1 MFSPEN
7 WSCND
12 VYYCLQVAKKEAIT
26 NKIKKANALLIFFF
40 SRLRRG
46 EEIIN
51 HFAFVKIFE
60 FHVHEMDSW
69 LKEAASV
76 WVYCPQLNHPFLL
89 P

>member
-40 SRLRRG
+40 
-46 EEIIN
+46 
-51 HFAFVKIFE
+51 
-60 FHVHEMDSW
+60 
-69 LKEAASV
+69 
-76 WVYCPQLNHPFLL
+76 
-89 P
+89 